1 MTDPNQ
7 PVPNFIY
14 KICSHHLWQQAK
26 KTGQFTGAPV
36 DIEDGFIHFS
46 TAEQMIETA
55 KKHFHGQTDLQ
66 LLQIDVTDLNI
77 VWEVSRGG
85 QLFPHL
91 YDVLPLSAVVRVW
104 DLHLD
109 QNNKHLFPEID

>member
-1 MTDPNQ
+1 MIQ
-7 PVPNFIY
+7 SVPNFIY
-14 KICSHHLWQQAK
+14 KICSNHLWQQAK
-26 KTGQFTGAPV
+26 KAGEFTGAPV
-36 DIEDGFIHFS
+36 DIKDGFIHFS
-46 TAEQMIETA
+46 TADQMKETA
-55 KKHFHGQTDLQ
+55 EKHFRGQTELQ

-85 QLFPHL
+85 QLVPHL
-91 YDVLPLSAVVRVW
+91 YDVRPLSAVVRNW

>member
-14 KICSHHLWQQAK
+14 KICSPLVATGK
-26 KTGQFTGAPV
+26 ENGQFTGAPV
-36 DIEDGFIHFS
+36 DIKDGFIHFS
-46 TAEQMIETA
+46 TADQMKETA
-55 KKHFHGQTDLQ
+55 EKHFHGQTDLQ
-66 LLQIDVTDLNI
+66 LLQIDITDLNI

-91 YDVLPLSAVVRVW
+91 YDVLPLSAVVRAW
-104 DLHLD
+104 DLHLI
-109 QNNKHLFPEID
+109 KTTSTCS

>member
-14 KICSHHLWQQAK
+14 KICSDHLWQQAK

-36 DIEDGFIHFS
+36 DIKDGFIHFS
-46 TAEQMIETA
+46 TADQMKETA
-55 KKHFHGQTDLQ
+55 EKHFHGQTDLQ

-91 YDVLPLSAVVRVW
+91 YDVLPLSAVKRAW
-104 DLHLD
+104 DLRLD

>member
-46 TAEQMIETA
+46 TADQMKETA
-55 KKHFHGQTDLQ
+55 EK
-66 LLQIDVTDLNI
+66 
-77 VWEVSRGG
+77 
-85 QLFPHL
+85 
-91 YDVLPLSAVVRVW
+91 
-104 DLHLD
+104 
-109 QNNKHLFPEID
+109 

>member
-14 KICSHHLWQQAK
+14 KICSVHLWQQAK
-26 KTGQFTGAPV
+26 KAGQFTGAPV

-46 TAEQMIETA
+46 TADQMKETA
-55 KKHFHGQTDLQ
+55 EKHFHGQTDLQ
-66 LLQIDVTDLNI
+66 LLQVDVTDLNI
-77 VWEVSRGG
+77 VWEASRGG

-104 DLHLD
+104 DLQLD
-109 QNNKHLFPEID
+109 ENHKHLFPEVD

>member
-26 KTGQFTGAPV
+26 KTGHFTGAPV

-46 TAEQMIETA
+46 TADQMKETA
-55 KKHFHGQTDLQ
+55 EKHFHGQTDLQ
-66 LLQIDVTDLNI
+66 LIQIDVTDLNI

-91 YDVLPLSAVVRVW
+91 YDVLPLSAVVRAW
-104 DLHLD
+104 DLPLD
-109 QNNKHLFPEID
+109 QNNKHLFPESD